1 MTSNITVFK
10 SYLKGTKTI
19 IGNFPVYINKNISSE
34 GINICDKIDTNYQ
47 TEQLTEEL
55 LKETGIIGLVTQESN
70 DVNTVLIVL
79 QKEDLVPIYIKM

>member
-19 IGNFPVYINKNISSE
+19 KGYFPVYINQNISSE
-34 GINICDKIDTNYQ
+34 GVNVCDISEVVYTDK
-47 TEQLTEEL
+47 QLTEEL

-70 DVNTVLIVL
+70 EVNTVLFVVQSGDSIQYYV
-79 QKEDLVPIYIKM
+79 EI

>member
-1 MTSNITVFK
+1 MTSNITIFK

-55 LKETGIIGLVTQESN
+55 LKETGITGLVTQESN